1 MAIVFFSYS
10 HVDEAL
16 RDQLELHLSLLKR
29 QGHVEAWHDRRIV
42 AGDELDPA
50 IKVNLEGADVIL
62 LLVSAN
68 FIGSDYCY
76 SKEMERAIE
85 RHSAGEARVIP
96 VILRPCDWHS
106 APFGKLMAT
115 PRDGK
120 AITTWPNTDEA
131 FTDVVRQVR
140 TAVEAM
146 NARAGNV
153 GASQGADPAPA
164 VAIMRPTEASLTSA
178 ATTPAAETPRSSNLR
193 LTKEFSDL
201 DRDEFIHQSF
211 DYMGRFF
218 ESSLAE
224 LASRHPG
231 IEGRY
236 TRIDTRRFTAIIYR
250 NGKTVAQCAV
260 RIDSIGSRSQCIA
273 FSHNANASDGSSNEM
288 LNVEFDSQSMHFKSL
303 GMQSTNGRHSP
314 RLSEQGAAEL
324 LWDLLIAPLQR

>member
-10 HVDEAL
+10 HADEAL
-16 RDQLELHLSLLKR
+16 RDQLEMHLSLLKR
-29 QGHVEAWHDRRIV
+29 QGHVEAWHDRRIL

-50 IKVNLEGADVIL
+50 IKENLENADVIL

-85 RHSAGEARVIP
+85 RHNAGEACVVP

-115 PRDGK
+115 PKDGK
-120 AITTWPNTDEA
+120 AITMWANTDEA

-146 NARAGNV
+146 NARAGNLAA
-153 GASQGADPAPA
+153 GPGTGSAPA
-164 VAIMRPTEASLTSA
+164 VAVRQPGASSISA
-178 ATTPAAETPRSSNLR
+178 ANNPAVDAPRSSNLR

-201 DRDEFIHQSF
+201 DRDEFIHASF

-224 LASRHPG
+224 LALRHPG

-236 TRIDTRRFTAIIYR
+236 SRIDTRRFTAIIYR
-250 NGKTVAQCAV
+250 DRKAVAQCAV
-260 RIDSIGSRSQCIA
+260 RIDSMGSRSQCIA
-273 FSHNANASDGSSNEM
+273 FSYNASAPDGSSNEM
-288 LNVEFDSQSMHFKSL
+288 LNVEFDSQAMYFKSM
-303 GMQSTNGRHSP
+303 GMQSAGGRHP
-314 RLSEQGAAEL
+314 QRLSEQGAAEL